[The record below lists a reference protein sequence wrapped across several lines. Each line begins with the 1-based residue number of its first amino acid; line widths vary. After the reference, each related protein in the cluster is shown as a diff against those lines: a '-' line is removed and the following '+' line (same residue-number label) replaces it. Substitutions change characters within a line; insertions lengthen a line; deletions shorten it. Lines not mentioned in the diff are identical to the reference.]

1 MRPWPVVM
9 GMRAVD
15 EEDEAG
21 YFAVF
26 EVVVGWREDQR
37 LNVVGPWVGLSV

>member
-15 EEDEAG
+15 EEEAG
-21 YFAVF
+21 CFAVF
-26 EVVVGWREDQR
+26 EVVVGWREDQG

>member
-15 EEDEAG
+15 EEDEVG
-21 YFAVF
+21 CFAVF
-26 EVVVGWREDQR
+26 EVVVGWREDQGF
-37 LNVVGPWVGLSV
+37 NGVGPWVGLSV